1 MLTGASRLVLVHFP
15 RCGAYSLLYYDFRG
29 RELPLMIPVGDT
41 LRRARLKRNLQLEEI
56 SNELKIPTRLLEAIE
71 NDQYDKLPGGVFAKS
86 FVRQYARLLG
96 LDEEEIAGRMQ
107 QAMGAGEE
115 TSQFPERPKLGS
127 GAPIQV
133 PKVDKWE
140 TVGDRRFRWS
150 GWFSAVVLV
159 AVMLVCSAVY
169 AWLQRPK
176 SPVVAQAS
184 PPVHSAVQSAPPPSA
199 TAQPLSPVEPAATPP
214 QVVEQTPAEQKLTE
228 QKPVEQQ
235 PAVPAPAAARVMP
248 PNPDATVHVE
258 ITADEAVWVLART
271 DGKYAF
277 SSTLEAHTTRTVEG
291 VKDVMLRLGNAGGVT
306 ILLNGK
312 PIGPAGPKGQV
323 RTIQFTSGGFQIV
336 PPKPPSAPAA
346 PADRI

>member
-1 MLTGASRLVLVHFP
+1 
-15 RCGAYSLLYYDFRG
+15 
-29 RELPLMIPVGDT
+29 MIPVGDT
-41 LRRARLKRNLQLEEI
+41 LRRARLKRNLELEDI
-56 SNELKIPTRLLEAIE
+56 SNELKISTRILQAIE

-107 QAMGAGEE
+107 QAMGAADEI
-115 TSQFPERPKLGS
+115 SQFPERPKLRS
-127 GAPIQV
+127 GVPIQV

-140 TVGDRRFRWS
+140 TVGDKRFRWS

-159 AVMLVCSAVY
+159 AVMVVCSAVY
-169 AWLQRPK
+169 AWWQRPK
-176 SPVVAQAS
+176 SPVATQAS
-184 PPVHSAVQSAPPPSA
+184 PPVHSAVQSAPASSVSAPSPP
-199 TAQPLSPVEPAATPP
+199 PVEPVAAPAP
-214 QVVEQTPAEQKLTE
+214 VVEQKPVEQKPAE

-235 PAVPAPAAARVMP
+235 PAELALAPAAARVTP

-258 ITADEAVWVLART
+258 ITADEAVWVLARA

-336 PPKPPSAPAA
+336 PPKPPAAPAA
-346 PADRI
+346 PVERL